1 MSKILVVDDDPGILD
16 LLREAIE
23 PLGHEI
29 SFATDGL
36 EAVTKA
42 EKENPDLILL
52 DLELPGLDGFEVCTR
67 LKSVPGLKD
76 VPIIFL
82 SMRGEVE
89 SKIRALN
96 LGAIDYVS
104 KPFSMIELIARVQA
118 HLATKISKD
127 ETMREVRDLGMKIGQ
142 SETLISSL
150 FPESVVPELKQH
162 QKIKPR
168 RYENVAILIADIVG
182 FTRYCEDHDPEEV
195 MSNIQE
201 LGDRFDRIA
210 KTHGLEKI
218 NFIGDS
224 FMAAAGMFSSDPH
237 PVLSA
242 VKCGF
247 ELGHAAETVPAKWR
261 VRVGVDFGPVISGIA
276 GAERSLLGLFG
287 DTVNTAARMQ
297 TLAKPGKICVSAK
310 TWAEISPFCNG
321 VSIGKFKIKGKGE
334 MEIFHVDGLF

>member
-1 MSKILVVDDDPGILD
+1 MSKILAVDDDREILD
-16 LLREAIE
+16 LLRQAIK

-29 SFATDGL
+29 FFATDGL
-36 EAVTKA
+36 EAVRKA
-42 EKENPDLILL
+42 EQENPDLVLL
-52 DLELPGLDGFEVCTR
+52 DLELPGLDGFEVCSR
-67 LKSVPGLKD
+67 LKSLPGLRE

-127 ETMREVRDLGMKIGQ
+127 ETIREVKELGMKFGQ

-168 RYENVAILIADIVG
+168 RYEDVAVLIADIVG
-182 FTRYCEDHDPEEV
+182 FTRFCVDRDPEEV

-201 LGDRFDRIA
+201 LGYRFDRIA
-210 KTHGLEKI
+210 KAHGLEKI
-218 NFIGDS
+218 NFVGDS
-224 FMAAAGMFSSDPH
+224 FMAAAGMFSSDPD

-247 ELGHAAETVPAKWR
+247 ELGHAAETVPAGWR
-261 VRVGVDFGPVISGIA
+261 VRVGIDFGPVISGIA
-276 GAERSLLGLFG
+276 ATERSLFGLFG

-297 TLAKPGKICVSAK
+297 TLAKPGKISVSAK
-310 TWAEISPFCNG
+310 TWEKISPFCNG
-321 VSIGKFKIKGKGE
+321 GSIGKFKIKGKGE
-334 MEIFHVDGLF
+334 MEIYHVEKIV